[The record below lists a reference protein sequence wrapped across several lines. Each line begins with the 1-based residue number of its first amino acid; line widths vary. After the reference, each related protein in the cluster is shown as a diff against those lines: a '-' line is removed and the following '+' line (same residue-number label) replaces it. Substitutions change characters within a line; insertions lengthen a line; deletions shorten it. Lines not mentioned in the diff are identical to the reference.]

1 MANSIPFSRGRLQR
15 GEAGAT
21 GLGQRRPRPPFAEP
35 HHVDR
40 RRRQDV
46 LKLCWLCSR
55 LCRLRWGGN
64 ENPVV
69 ARPWE
74 VTYDC
79 HNSRPS
85 RSAAPLRLDQRG
97 SCPAGSMLSRAGSI
111 PGKGQTPREPRAK
124 RPARHRHDRE
134 DPPGGRTNGKCRAA
148 PVGARG
154 TPALPAALPGR
165 QGETLTDPGLVPPS
179 PPVVRG
185 VHCPRCGAHRSR
197 VVYTRPKQAAII
209 RRRECSNC
217 GAKFVTWERIED

>member
-1 MANSIPFSRGRLQR
+1 VFQENLRRIGPTKRRENTGALFPKRPFREIYRFMEHVRGLFPAAV
-15 GEAGAT
+15 GN
-21 GLGQRRPRPPFAEP
+21 LY
-35 HHVDR
+35 
-40 RRRQDV
+40 
-46 LKLCWLCSR
+46 R
-55 LCRLRWGGN
+55 LCRLRRGGN

-79 HNSRPS
+79 RNSRPS

-97 SCPAGSMLSRAGSI
+97 SCPAGPMLSRAGSI
-111 PGKGQTPREPRAK
+111 PGKGQTPRKSRAK

-134 DPPGGRTNGKCRAA
+134 DPPGGRPNGKCRAA

-165 QGETLTDPGLVPPS
+165 RGETLTDPGPVPPS

-185 VHCPRCGAHRSR
+185 VHCPRCGADRSR

-209 RRRECSNC
+209 RRRECSSC